1 MQIILY
7 VPHPIFLN
15 LPSKMTDTPDIKSAP
30 PIRMTLRKSSKLRHR
45 TLVQELFQKGKSV
58 YSGPLRVTFRA
69 LSQDQL
75 EGSFRVRV
83 PDLMGPVQ
91 MMITVPKKKRRHAVD
106 RVLMRRRIREAFR
119 LQWHPLRK
127 MIQEDPEIRTL
138 SLAIV
143 YMHTENSDMANISAA
158 VGTALSKIIKKLYPQ
173 PKGEENC

>member
-1 MQIILY
+1 
-7 VPHPIFLN
+7 
-15 LPSKMTDTPDIKSAP
+15 MTDTIDISESTSNNT
-30 PIRMTLRKSSKLRHR
+30 IISRERMTLRKSAKLRHR

-58 YSGPLRVTFRA
+58 YSGPLRITFRA
-69 LSQDQL
+69 LSQEEL
-75 EGSFRVRV
+75 EGSFRKKI

-127 MIQEDPEIRTL
+127 LIQKDPDIRTL

-143 YMHTENSDMANISAA
+143 YVHNENSDMENISTS
-158 VGTALSKIIKKLYPQ
+158 VGSALSKIRKKLYPQ